1 MTKKRFCHLKISS
14 TQEPQSGTTFL
25 GNHEFDDGVGNLSAF
40 TNAITD
46 NYPMLACNINVSRV
60 PELKNL
66 IKPYILKTF
75 NGETVAIVGK
85 DTYRMIRTTFFIDH
99 CV

>member
-1 MTKKRFCHLKISS
+1 
-14 TQEPQSGTTFL
+14 
-25 GNHEFDDGVGNLSAF
+25 
-40 TNAITD
+40 
-46 NYPMLACNINVSRV
+46 MLACNINVSRV

-85 DTYRMIRTTFFIDH
+85 DTYRMIRTTFFIDYS
-99 CV
+99 V